1 MSVKIQLRRDTAS
14 VWTSQNPI
22 LALGEPGFEKDTN
35 QFKIGD
41 GSTSWTSLDYMRQD
55 FVSVVAPTGIASLTS
70 PQQSGIK
77 EGSLVLTTDGYR
89 WFYTGSGSKTSE
101 ASYVQMADIN
111 PDWTQVASRPSGL
124 LSIAGLTTGSGNYL
138 YATASN
144 VYTTGVI
151 TAFGRSLIDDIDAST
166 GRSTLGIS
174 NATENNQGLAF
185 LANSAIA
192 VEGTDTSYAMTSSGT
207 AMSRRGSGRSK
218 MWEIFHDFG
227 PALMSGSEAG
237 GSDGFIWQTTSSGA
251 SFDGKAYYNSGI
263 SSSTDYRSGVL
274 KISTTSSSGYG
285 VLFYGSSSSMSDPM
299 VHRIDTGKTF
309 TETMIYI
316 PAISSA
322 SGQFAIR
329 FGYLG
334 VSSGPPS
341 ANGGCWIE
349 YNVTNSAI
357 WQGCVYNSGASP
369 AIQRTAIS
377 TNAPLTVATG
387 WHKLSISSN
396 GTYGGE
402 IYPTFAV
409 DSNQALGTTAA
420 TTLSSYPGRT
430 SALGLQLQQTSYSS
444 GTYGAIFCDYVY
456 SSHKFTGN
464 RTA

>member
-14 VWTSQNPI
+14 VWASNNPI
-22 LALGEPGFEKDTN
+22 LALGEPGFETDTN

-41 GSTSWTSLDYMRQD
+41 GTTSWTSLDYMRQD

-151 TAFGRSLIDDIDAST
+151 TAFGRSLIDDTDAST
-166 GRSTLGIS
+166 GRSTLGIVA
-174 NATENNQGLAF
+174 ATTSTQGIVHLAD
-185 LANSAIA
+185 SATA
-192 VEGTDTSYAMTSSGT
+192 LEGTDSSYAMTAAGT
-207 AMSRRGSGRSK
+207 AISRRGSGRSK

-237 GSDGFIWQTTSSGA
+237 GSDGFIWQTSTSSA
-251 SFDGKAYYNSGI
+251 SFDGRAYYAITGNPPSNSG
-263 SSSTDYRSGVL
+263 DYHAGVL
-274 KISTTSSSGYG
+274 KITTSSSTGYG
-285 VLFYGSSSSMSDPM
+285 VLFYGSSSVISDPM

-309 TETMIYI
+309 AETMIYI

-334 VSSGPPS
+334 STSGPGS
-341 ANGGCWIE
+341 SNGGCWIE
-349 YNVTNSAI
+349 YNVTQSAI
-357 WQGCVYNSGASP
+357 WQGCVYSSSLGG
-369 AIQRTAIS
+369 IQRTSIG
-377 TNAPLTVATG
+377 LTVATG
-387 WHKLSISSN
+387 WHKLSISLD
-396 GTYGGE
+396 GTYGGSV
-402 IYPTFAV
+402 YPSFAV
-409 DSNQALGTTAA
+409 DAYQAYGSTAA

-430 SALGLQLQQTSYSS
+430 NALGLQLQQTSYSS

-456 SSHKFTGN
+456 SSHKFNGD